1 MSKQYNGKHLTLDE
15 RMVIQN
21 CIYGG
26 MSKTEIAIK
35 LNKHKSTIGKEIR
48 FYRTFYTTVNSYPVD
63 CAKFQ
68 TCPDKSTCTKLC
80 EKYENFTCKRRDI
93 SVGAC
98 NGCVKSPH
106 CRFPKATYNAIN
118 ADRLYKQKL
127 IDTRKGFNLTDE
139 EINFIGNIIAPL
151 LLKGQSPYQIRLN
164 HPELGICEK
173 SLYNYI
179 EAGIFKDFGIDRFV
193 LRRQVSRKKT
203 RKKSEIKLK
212 KRQNRSYLI
221 GRKYDDYL
229 NYINQTGETNIVQM
243 DTVYNDGSTGP
254 FIQTFKF
261 VRFGFMF
268 AILHKEKNALEMNK
282 GIALLSRILGP
293 VLFKKYVAVILPD
306 RGSEFIRAHELEKI
320 RPAEYRT
327 RVFYCDPMQSCQKAS
342 LENNHI
348 ELRYILPKH
357 KDLYELGLNLQDD
370 LNLVISHINSAPKEK
385 LDGKSPIELLKFLA
399 PNLADRFFKFGIK
412 EINKDEI
419 TLLPSLLKK

>member
-80 EKYENFTCKRRDI
+80 EK
-93 SVGAC
+93 
-98 NGCVKSPH
+98 
-106 CRFPKATYNAIN
+106 
-118 ADRLYKQKL
+118 
-127 IDTRKGFNLTDE
+127 
-139 EINFIGNIIAPL
+139 
-151 LLKGQSPYQIRLN
+151 
-164 HPELGICEK
+164 

-229 NYINQTGETNIVQM
+229 NYINQTGETNIVQT

-268 AILHKEKNALEMNK
+268 AILHKEKTALEMNK